1 MTTSKSTT
9 NDPHARR
16 NDAQLAHYRRNRPDA
31 WQHLLDTMSE
41 AERAEA
47 VARADAAELDSFVT
61 EWDTRADGLARVAG
75 ALQGEGAII
84 TATCPRCQQPISKNG
99 TCGCNTPRPHVTAQM
114 VADIWQDGRRD
125 EVAELL
131 RSLPA
136 TDRNR
141 IETEY
146 LKLLRAKGHR
156 ITLRVVKRQFEL
168 VIALPAS
175 PCEAERAGYVVERL
189 AA

>member
-16 NDAQLAHYRRNRPDA
+16 NDAQLAHYRRHSPDA
-31 WQHLLDTMSE
+31 WQKMIAGLSHEERVE
-41 AERAEA
+41 AER
-47 VARADAAELDSFVT
+47 RADAAELESFIS
-61 EWDTRADGLARVAG
+61 EWDRRADAVARVAA
-75 ALQGEGAII
+75 ALQGEWAII

-99 TCGCNTPRPHVTAQM
+99 TCGCNTPRPHVTATM
-114 VADIWQDGRRD
+114 IADVWQDGRRD
-125 EVAELL
+125 EVAQILN
-131 RSLPA
+131 SLPA
-136 TDRNR
+136 HERNR
-141 IETEY
+141 VETEY
-146 LKLLRAKGHR
+146 LKLLRARGHR
-156 ITLRVVKRQFEL
+156 IHLRVVRRQFEL

>member
-1 MTTSKSTT
+1 MSNQHFST

-47 VARADAAELDSFVT
+47 IARADAAELESFIG

-75 ALQGEGAII
+75 ALRGEGAII
-84 TATCPRCQQPISKNG
+84 TATCPRCQQPISKDG
-99 TCGCNTPRPHVTAQM
+99 TCGCNLPATPRTHVTAQM
-114 VADIWQDGRRD
+114 VADIWQDENGPWR
-125 EVAELL
+125 VAALL
-131 RSLPA
+131 RSLP
-136 TDRNR
+136 TGERNR
-141 IETEY
+141 IAVAY
-146 LKLLRAKGHR
+146 WNLLRQSGCHEVSLHEVG
-156 ITLRVVKRQFEL
+156 IQFEL
-168 VIALPAS
+168 AMLK
-175 PCEAERAGYVVERL
+175 